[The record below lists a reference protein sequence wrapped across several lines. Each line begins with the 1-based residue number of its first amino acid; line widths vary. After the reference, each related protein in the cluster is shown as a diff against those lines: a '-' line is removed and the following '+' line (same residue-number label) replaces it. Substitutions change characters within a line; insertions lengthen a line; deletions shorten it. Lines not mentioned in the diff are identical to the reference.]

1 MKKIL
6 LYILLLTTSFIS
18 LSQEKQKDEGA
29 LQVGERKA
37 DTPFSL
43 RQELSLRG
51 NLTFIA
57 NNTLN
62 RSGVGGSSA
71 ANNAFNGNG
80 KNDDNGSKNMDY
92 IDIDG
97 FVDENN
103 DGNDDTESSSSA
115 TLSLPNCS
123 RIEYA
128 GLYWAGIYPYQ
139 HWDDEEFG
147 INTRDDDFNE
157 MKFRLPGAS
166 SYTDIVADKFDA
178 TARELIYDDGLS
190 DQKPYVCYK
199 DVTSL
204 LQGLADPNG
213 VYYGA
218 NIKATKGKDS
228 YDSSLGS
235 SAGWVLVVIYENE
248 TESQKKFFVFDGFST
263 IKRQDDGSAGVYDVP
278 FSGFKTIPVG
288 QVEANFMIAALEGDV
303 NIDGDE
309 LQLEDTSGN
318 FQSLTS
324 GDENEI
330 DNFFNST
337 ITINNNYLTGR
348 TPDSEN
354 TLGLDVDMFELNN
367 SGNSLIGN
375 DQEDGVL
382 RFSSEGDTYWPF
394 LTALSVEVIEP
405 KVQLVKTI
413 DDGTGVPNNLAG
425 QDVTLGSYLW
435 YDIAFQNVGT
445 DDAVSTTIVD
455 ILPKNVDLLASDLI
469 VPAGVTYVYEPPTA
483 ANDFR
488 GRLTFTIPNNLVEED
503 DPAYSIRFRVQVAA
517 DCNLLRDACSNI
529 IQNQAYAN
537 YTGDESGIVISNEE
551 SFESLDACNFGVVG
565 TSNFLVDIDNCAF
578 ERTQALCGADVTL
591 TAGDGFDTYSWTGP
605 NGFSANTQ
613 SVTVTELGT
622 YVVTRGTTSV
632 CKSGTETI
640 TVISYDTAPNPLVDA
655 ADRILDTCPNNS
667 FELAEIYL
675 CGGTSSREID
685 LSSFS
690 GTATTVR
697 WFQLDESSCADETF
711 TGCANVATDCT
722 WNEVGSGELSRDFTD
737 AGEFRLDVL
746 YDGQCPISYYF
757 NVYKATLNPVIDV
770 EDIIC
775 GTPAEMTISNIPDGY
790 QYSLSGVTGTAT
802 AGYFVDFQDS
812 NIFTNIT
819 QAGDYNLT
827 IRLDNA
833 VAASCEYTFPLINV
847 QALDIELVVN
857 PVDMQ
862 CADGDATIT
871 ASINNVPGPYT
882 YILYQGATTGGTV
895 IGTQTAIADNNFEF
909 TVTDGGVYTV
919 AVSTPECSAEATVN
933 IDEPSQL
940 TLDAIGIKDITCLNG
955 DNPGTI
961 QLTAGGG
968 TIDTTSGN
976 SYTFAV
982 WSVPDSSNPSG
993 YNDLYTGISTI
1004 PASEQLTSGTNTYTY
1019 SVPNGSEGTYRFVV
1033 IDHNNCFVV
1042 SAPVEIEVEPALTFT
1057 NSDTDITCNG
1067 LTDGIINIAV
1077 DGDNLGYNIEYSI
1090 NGTDW
1095 FTSGTFNNLPVN
1107 TYTVNIRATKTT
1119 HQCDYVIPNI
1129 EITEP
1134 PVLAGGNAVATDL
1147 ECNPAGGTVLGTI
1160 TFTAP
1165 TDGTPGYSYYYKL
1178 TTDTDYTLA
1187 AFDSG
1192 LTVIDL
1198 PAGTYDTRVEDAN
1211 DCPLDLN
1218 QVTING
1224 LPTAPTLTETV
1235 VYNCDGTGNITVV
1248 ATPVGTYTYTL
1259 GSNTNNTGVFTNEDV
1274 GDHTITVDYGSNCDV
1289 SIVATVEPNNAFNAT
1304 VTDFS
1309 GNTCNNSNDGTI
1321 EITAVNIPSGGTTFE
1336 YNLNGT
1342 GWNTATANPF
1352 TITGQAS
1359 GNYTVQVR
1367 PDATSVATCTLTIDT
1382 ITLANP
1388 TLVVADANVTKE
1400 VTCVPNTGATITPS
1414 ASQGNGGPYTFELFD
1429 STNTSVSTTSPFTN
1443 VAAGAYTV
1451 VATDRLNCTSA
1462 PFAVTVDAKDDVDFN
1477 IVPVLCYTGS
1487 NGTLTVNVTS
1497 GNGNYQFSSDNGTT
1511 WQTPDAATPNT
1522 YTFTNLTDGDYDI
1535 TVTDGLGCDLTRT
1548 GTILPQVTATI
1559 TTVNETCNTGQ
1570 ILITPS
1576 GGDGNFEFYIEETSN
1591 AIAPITTSTSPI
1603 NVPAGTYNI
1612 TVRDK
1617 NGGANSCSYTETRT
1631 ITRITDPTIDTSTVQ
1646 PDCDTDTGTIN
1657 VTVGAGTAPY
1667 TVTVTG
1673 LGTPAVSQG
1682 PSNNLNYTF
1691 TGLADDTYTITV
1703 SDANGCSPANA
1714 TETISVPLP
1723 LTGGT
1728 ATATDL
1734 ACSASGTVLGTI
1746 VFTAPSGGTMGSGYI
1761 YFYKLSTDTVFT
1773 QIAGTSV
1780 SNLAAGTYD
1789 TKVEDV
1795 NGCERLLN
1803 QVTIAPLPGEPTLT
1817 DAVVYNCDGTGNVTI
1832 TAAPGPTAP
1841 ATYTY
1846 ILDGNAAISNTTG
1859 IFNNVGVGGHTVSV
1873 GYGSNCTV
1881 DINVTVE
1888 PDQEFDAVITGSVNP
1903 TCIGD
1908 SNGTVTVEA
1917 SFPSSTPT
1925 AFEYNIGAGWV
1936 NSGANPFAIPGFSA
1950 GATPVIQIR
1959 PVGVTSGCD
1968 VSIASITLSD
1978 PTAIVVAAPVTKEV
1992 TCVPNTGAT
2001 ITPSASQGNGGPY
2014 TFELFDSTNTSVST
2028 TSPFTNVAAGAYTVV
2043 ATDVR
2048 GCTSAPFNVTV
2059 NAKDDVD
2066 FNIVPVTCY
2075 TGSNGTL
2082 TVNVTAGNGDYQ
2094 FNIDGGPW
2102 QTPDAATPNTYT
2114 FTNLTNGSYDITV
2127 TDGLGCELTRTSIIL
2142 PQVTANIATVN
2153 ETCNTGQI
2161 LITPSGGDGNFVF
2174 VVENTGTGA
2183 ITNHTTSPI
2192 DVPAGTYNISVRD
2205 KNGGTDYC
2213 EYTET
2218 RTITRIT
2225 DPTISTSAVQPDCD
2239 TDTGTINVTV
2249 GAGTAPYTVT
2259 VTGSGAPVSQGPSNN
2274 LNYTFTGLADDTY
2287 TITVSDANGCSPV
2300 DATETISVPSALS
2313 GGSATATD
2321 LACSTSGTVLGTI
2334 TFTAPIGGTI
2344 GTGYVYFYK
2353 LSTDTVFTQIA
2364 GTSVSN
2370 LAAGTY
2376 DTKVED
2382 ANGCERSLGQVII
2395 APLPTEPTLTEA
2407 VVYNCDGTGNITIT
2421 PMPAGTY
2428 TYILDGDA
2436 TTSNTTGV
2444 FNGVDVG
2451 GHTVSVGYGSNCT
2464 VDINVTVEPNQAFNA
2479 VITGSVN
2486 PTCIGDSNGTVT
2498 VEASFPSGTPTAF
2511 EYNIGSGW
2519 VNSGANPFAIPGFS
2533 AGATGVI
2540 QVRPVGVTSGC
2551 DVSIDPITLSDP
2563 TAIVVTAPVTKEV
2576 TCVPATGATITPT
2589 ASQGNGGPYTFEL
2602 FDSTNT
2608 SVSTTSPFTNVAAGD
2623 YTVVATDVSGCTSA
2637 PFAVTVNPRADV
2649 TFTPVAQCYDG
2660 SNGQIVVTVNTGNGD
2675 YSYSLDGGTNFTP
2688 VTTNPFTISSLSPGD
2703 HDIRVQDGR
2712 GCFADAMVTI
2722 NPELFATATPTN
2734 ASCTPTGEISVNP
2747 VGGSGTGY
2755 TFSAVPDG
2763 NSAGTFSGTN
2773 TIIGLT
2779 AGTYDVYVRDDANC
2793 EYIIQDVVIGTTPP
2807 VEITGTPN
2815 EPTCNGDTGSV
2826 DGVIT
2831 AGTGQAPHTIVIRDS
2846 SNAVVETINNF
2857 TGTNF
2862 NFNNLA
2868 ADSYVITIT
2877 DDLNCTDTYNFS
2889 LTNPPAI
2896 VMDIEGVLPPGC
2908 IVDSTLTGFNFIN
2921 IDPNDYLPNTL
2932 QYSIDNGATWIDFTT
2947 TNGQVRNLNSG
2958 DLVYPV
2964 LRTIDGSGNTLC
2976 LVAYGQYEILYNVT
2990 GLIVD
2995 PVANPGNCAVG
3006 FSVTVE
3012 ALNSAG
3018 PFEFAINTPSGW
3030 VGPDALNN
3038 GTSGDPNRT
3047 YTFTGLTPGL
3057 SYDFFVRDII
3067 TGCIEKNNEDLYADY
3082 TPTVPISSVV
3092 NNQSCFGATSGQ
3104 ITFSIDNT
3112 SGDLSNDFNW
3122 TLYERD
3128 LVTNVGSPVSAA
3140 YTNVNQIGF
3149 ADIVVT
3155 GLAAGTYYI
3164 VLTNNVGT
3172 VCNFGSLDVLINP
3185 GTQISGDV
3193 TKINDIT
3200 CSVDG
3205 SVRIENV
3212 VGGFPGYTYTYN
3224 LTGATAA
3231 TLTGNIITVAAADV
3245 TASPVGVEVFA
3256 QDTNGCG
3263 PISLGTVNLDLSPSP
3278 NIDLVTPTSC
3288 DVNKSIAITVSSGT
3302 APYRYSTDNGATF
3315 TAPTNSTTYT
3325 ANGLAAGSYDIVV
3338 SDANGCSDT
3347 QAGVIIYDD
3356 IAFDLS
3362 VTQNATC
3369 VPGNDAIVAIDV
3381 TLGSGGD
3388 YNYSFDTG
3396 SVGTITSPAT
3406 TVNVSSLAP
3415 GLHNVTITDVTS
3427 GCSDTKQITVL
3438 DPVDPSFTHVTE
3450 DSLCASDNSGTIT
3463 LTAVVN
3469 GAEPTSYSINPVAG
3483 TITGNVIS
3491 DLPPNTYS
3499 VTGTAANGCTF
3510 TINNIVIDEYNAIVP
3525 SAPNVTE
3532 FGCTTGNT
3540 VDVATVTIPA
3550 GTVGGSNNYVR
3561 YVFTYTPAD
3570 ASGVVTQDSSSAI
3583 FSTTN
3588 TSGGPITIQ
3597 IFDDQGCASPIVN
3610 SAIGAFEAITTL
3622 NVNQATAITCNTGEE
3637 ITVKTASDIANVNYE
3652 ITSGPTG
3659 FTLPAVQTIAVATNS
3674 ATFTGLI
3681 EGTYTITATHPTTN
3695 CTIETFYT
3703 VDAEPSF
3710 DILISDIENVDCQT
3724 DSNGSVVLSFSAS
3737 TPYGLGYSYVV
3748 YTSTGTAT
3756 AITGTGNGGTP
3767 EIISG
3772 LSAGEYYVIIDMGVN
3787 SPFCTAQSANFTIA
3801 EPTDPLSVVGVENPA
3816 VSCRNGSDATI
3827 TATPAGGWGDYVY
3840 QLESPVGTVVA
3851 AYDFA
3856 TNGSNNI
3863 FTNLSSG
3870 TYTIRIRDKNGVAG
3884 EYCESTDQV
3893 VIANPSEVTFNI
3905 TENDNVCDT
3914 TSGGSITVTA
3924 GGGTGTYTYT
3934 LSNGSGVVET
3944 QILNATTYTFT
3955 NLAADTYTVNVVDSN
3970 GCDAGTPTNVTINP
3984 DVNFSLTET
3993 KKVDCSV
4000 SPDGIVTV
4008 DLVDWTLATS
4018 NYEYDVVGSVDGAI
4032 TANVAI
4038 TSDPFTITIL
4048 NTNTTPQTYT
4058 VTVRDLNATPV
4069 CDVSRDIV
4077 IQPRTEPDFTYV
4089 AEDSLCSG
4097 DNSGIITLTA
4107 VDNGILPLTYT
4118 ISPVAGTITG
4128 NVITNLPPNIYS
4140 VTATGANGCT
4150 TTINNIEIDEYNAI
4164 VPSTPNVT
4172 EFGCTTG
4179 NTVDV
4184 ATVTIPA
4191 GTTEGSGTYVRYV
4204 FTYDPADG
4212 SPDEIQDSSNASF
4225 STTNTSGGPVSI
4237 TIYDDQGC
4245 TGVTNAV
4252 IGAFEAITALNV
4264 NQATAITCNTGEEIT
4279 VKTTPDIANVDY
4291 EITNGPTGFTLPA
4304 VQTVALATD
4313 SATFTGLIE
4322 GTYTITATHPT
4333 TNCVF
4338 ETFYTVNEA
4347 PQFDLLITEVKDESC
4362 KDAENGKVVLEF
4374 NSTTPYGGQFDFE
4387 LYDAATNTTLDLSAA
4402 GLNIPNSGLTAP
4414 TSVYKLPAG
4423 TYYIIAT
4430 LTSTGVPYCTAQTAN
4445 FTIAEPDENLA
4456 ITAVVDPQTS
4466 CSSSTDATITATATG
4481 GWGDYVYQ
4489 LEDSAGTIVGTYD
4502 FATNGN
4508 NNIFENIPP
4517 GDYRVIVR
4525 DKDGQGDLIN
4535 AAEAISCRR
4544 SEFPVTVIT
4553 RAPVNFTVNENDNSC
4568 DLSVAGGSIEVVN
4581 VVGGTGTYTYTLSN
4595 TGGVVETQVGSTAT
4609 TYTFNN
4615 VPTGDYTVSVV
4626 DSNGCSNTAPIAIT
4640 INPKLNFSLTETK
4653 KVDCSAT
4660 PDGQVELELTNWP
4673 STSTYT
4679 YDVVGSVD
4687 GNLATGVSITANPT
4701 VITIPATNG
4710 TPQIYTVT
4718 VNDTGATPNCSIPK
4732 DIVIQ
4737 PRIEPSFTATASVDD
4752 ICFAS
4757 STGEITVSVTDNG
4770 ILPLD
4775 YTISPD
4781 PNLVGTVNSN
4791 TNVVFSNLPQGTYTI
4806 TGVGTNGCSTQTDV
4820 TINQNNIIDLSA
4832 AITPTQFNCNAGT
4845 NTVNTAMI
4853 TVDPA
4858 AIIGGSGNYVRVEFL
4873 QGATSL
4879 QNGSSFTYISTDEA
4893 GGTYTVNVY
4902 DDNGDCFGTDTVD
4915 INPFARLIDATVS
4928 VQKTIDCAQGEDIN
4942 VTYNS
4947 SLPVTNVEFRL
4958 INDTSNA
4965 VLETRNTD
4973 GDFVTLLPTG
4983 TYRIEIENTDTNCLL
4998 LEYHT
5003 VEDEPEFEL
5012 VIDNIQDACFG
5023 DTGNVDL
5030 SFSTAT
5036 PYADDYTYE
5045 VFAVGNPTAVT
5056 NGTGNGSA
5064 AITIN
5069 NLPAGNYY
5077 VVINMTPN
5085 SPFCEVTS
5093 REFEIR
5099 QPAADL
5105 GANYTLTYISCN
5117 VSDSGGVV
5125 LEGIG
5130 GWGNYQYELV
5140 NNTTAT
5146 TVQNFDPNTRITGL
5160 TAGQYTITVR
5170 DENGCT
5176 EPVNFELQDPTPLA
5190 AVITVNENDCE
5201 GQFTASIEVTNVTG
5215 GQTQDTTIRSY
5226 TYILILPD
5234 GTQVEQSS
5242 NEFNNLPAGMGYQ
5255 VIVRD
5260 NKYNCEFRDTRN
5272 IIDPSEVQAS
5282 ADITAAITCDRSQA
5296 EVTLSGQGGTG
5307 ITYTFSEDGVNFVLG
5322 NTFNVN
5328 AGEHTFYVQDE
5339 NSCVDDV
5346 VITVAAYEALV
5357 PTLNVVNN
5365 VTCNGNNN
5373 GTLSAD
5379 VVGGLGNYEYQLLD
5393 DNDVEIRT
5401 WQQSNLF
5408 GDLLA
5413 GFYKINVRSTNAAGD
5428 ECRMATGVEEITE
5441 PTPLLLDEDHTDVTC
5456 FGGSNGTIEV
5466 FASGANETLGY
5477 EYNINTEP
5485 ADKFVEDNVF
5495 RNLPAGTYIITVKDK
5510 VGCVDT
5516 IEVEIEEPVEFSATL
5531 VSVDEQDCINDP
5543 SPVVTLGVQG
5553 GTMPYF
5559 VRINNGTEYGPYSTN
5574 TITIGAA
5581 EGIVGG
5587 QSYFFSVRDSG
5598 AGCDPAAPI
5607 TFQTAE
5613 PVDLQLTVDFAY
5625 RCEVGNIIKA
5635 IVDDKYKNSMSYT
5648 LYDGAGSPVTTN
5660 NTGEF
5665 EDVATGNGY
5674 YVVATHTT
5682 TNCSEDSTSDP
5693 IDILDIQA
5701 LTMTVDDSQKNL
5713 LIIRPEFGLPPYR
5726 YSIDGSDFEDANN
5739 SDGTFSYQILQT
5751 KDYTITVRDA
5761 RDCEITLTVRGVYVT
5776 IFIPDLF
5783 SPDGDN
5789 LNEYWYPKEVEDYHD
5804 MRVFIYDRYAR
5815 KIINFQGVQSQGW
5828 DGTYDGK
5835 PLPSGDYWYT
5845 IYYKELSGEE
5855 KKLMG
5860 HFTLYR

>member
-6 LYILLLTTSFIS
+6 FYILLLTTSFIS

-62 RSGVGGSSA
+62 RDGQGAGAGAS
-71 ANNAFNGNG
+71 NNAFNGNG
-80 KNDDNGSKNMDY
+80 RNDDNGNKYMDY
-92 IDIDG
+92 IDIDDDLG
-97 FVDENN
+97 ISGHN
-103 DGNDDTESSSSA
+103 DTFSSSSA
-115 TLSLPNCS
+115 TLTLPNCS
-123 RIEYA
+123 RVVYA
-128 GLYWAGIYPYQ
+128 GLYWAGIYPYEN
-139 HWDDEEFG
+139 WDDEEDG

-157 MKFRLPGAS
+157 MKFRLPVGD
-166 SYTDIVADKFDA
+166 YIDIVADKFDS

-204 LQGLADPNG
+204 LQGLTDPNG

-218 NIKATKGKDS
+218 NIKATKGKDE

-337 ITINNNYLTGR
+337 ITINNNYLGGR

-605 NGFSANTQ
+605 NGFTANTQ

-632 CKSGTETI
+632 CKEGTETI

-722 WNEVGSGELSRDFTD
+722 WNEVGNGELSRDFTD

-790 QYSLSGVTGTAT
+790 QYSLSGVAGTAT

-827 IRLDNA
+827 IRLDDA
-833 VAASCEYTFPLINV
+833 VAASCEYTFPLIAV
-847 QALDIELVVN
+847 QAVNIELELD
-857 PVDMQ
+857 PTDMQ
-862 CADGDATIT
+862 CAGEPATIDV
-871 ASINNVPGPYT
+871 SINNVPGPYT
-882 YILYQGATTGGTV
+882 YVVYEGATTGGTV
-895 IGTQTAIADNNFEF
+895 VGTQTAIVDNHFEF
-909 TVTDGGVYTV
+909 PVNNGGLYTV
-919 AVSTPECSAEATVN
+919 EVSTPECSATDTVL
-933 IDEPSQL
+933 ITEPSQL
-940 TLDAIGIKDITCLNG
+940 TLDAIAIKDITCLNG

-968 TIDTTSGN
+968 TIDATSGIP
-976 SYTFAV
+976 YTFAV
-982 WSVPDSSNPSG
+982 WSEPDTTNPSG
-993 YNDLYTGISTI
+993 YSDLYTSISEI
-1004 PASEQLTSGTNTYTY
+1004 QISDRLISGTNTYTY

-1033 IDHNNCFVV
+1033 IDNNGCYTI
-1042 SAPVEIEVEPALTFT
+1042 SEPVEIEVEPVLAFT

-1067 LTDGIINIAV
+1067 LTDGIINVAV

-1090 NGTDW
+1090 NGGADW
-1095 FTSGTFNNLPVN
+1095 FTSGTFDNLPAN

-1119 HQCDYVIPNI
+1119 HQCDYVIPDI

-1187 AFDSG
+1187 NFDSG

-1211 DCPLDLN
+1211 DCPRDLN

-1224 LPTAPTLTETV
+1224 LPNAPVLNDTV
-1235 VYNCDGTGNITVV
+1235 VYNCNGTGNITVT
-1248 ATPVGTYTYTL
+1248 ATPAGTYTYTL
-1259 GSNTNNTGVFTNEDV
+1259 DGDTTTSNNTGVFNNVDVGSHTIAVGYERNCVIERIVDVNAGNDFSGRVTATSDSECFGSDNGSITILANNVIGPSFEYSTDGGSTWSITADNPYRVVGLAAGTYNVFIREVDGGATCEVDLGNHDIAQPDELMLTASVTEQVTCNQATGTITASATGGVPPYTFSIDGGATWQSSPVFPGLPSRVADYIVMVRDDRNCNECGCTANLFENGGFELPAVSGSTFRQTNEDNIPGWDSTASDNLIEIWYNGFNGV
-1274 GDHTITVDYGSNCDV
+1274 TPHEGNAFAELNANTVSSLYQEYCTQPGDVISWSVAHRGRSGTD
-1289 SIVATVEPNNAFNAT
+1289 VATVKIGDDLATASVVETMSDGTSAWGVYSGTYTVPVGQSTTVIAFDA
-1304 VTDFS
+1304 VS
-1309 GNTCNNSNDGTI
+1309 AAGGNTVGNFIDDVQITIARNNCIPVS
-1321 EITAVNIPSGGTTFE
+1321 VNISDP
-1336 YNLNGT
+1336 
-1342 GWNTATANPF
+1342 AT
-1352 TITGQAS
+1352 
-1359 GNYTVQVR
+1359 
-1367 PDATSVATCTLTIDT
+1367 L
-1382 ITLANP
+1382 
-1388 TLVVADANVTKE
+1388 
-1400 VTCVPNTGATITPS
+1400 
-1414 ASQGNGGPYTFELFD
+1414 
-1429 STNTSVSTTSPFTN
+1429 
-1443 VAAGAYTV
+1443 
-1451 VATDRLNCTSA
+1451 
-1462 PFAVTVDAKDDVDFN
+1462 DFN
-1477 IVPVLCYTGS
+1477 LVPVTCYTGS

-1511 WQTPDAATPNT
+1511 WQTPDPATPDT

-1576 GGDGNFEFYIEETSN
+1576 GGDGNF
-1591 AIAPITTSTSPI
+1591 
-1603 NVPAGTYNI
+1603 
-1612 TVRDK
+1612 
-1617 NGGANSCSYTETRT
+1617 
-1631 ITRITDPTIDTSTVQ
+1631 
-1646 PDCDTDTGTIN
+1646 
-1657 VTVGAGTAPY
+1657 
-1667 TVTVTG
+1667 
-1673 LGTPAVSQG
+1673 L
-1682 PSNNLNYTF
+1682 
-1691 TGLADDTYTITV
+1691 
-1703 SDANGCSPANA
+1703 
-1714 TETISVPLP
+1714 
-1723 LTGGT
+1723 
-1728 ATATDL
+1728 
-1734 ACSASGTVLGTI
+1734 
-1746 VFTAPSGGTMGSGYI
+1746 
-1761 YFYKLSTDTVFT
+1761 
-1773 QIAGTSV
+1773 
-1780 SNLAAGTYD
+1780 
-1789 TKVEDV
+1789 
-1795 NGCERLLN
+1795 
-1803 QVTIAPLPGEPTLT
+1803 
-1817 DAVVYNCDGTGNVTI
+1817 
-1832 TAAPGPTAP
+1832 
-1841 ATYTY
+1841 
-1846 ILDGNAAISNTTG
+1846 
-1859 IFNNVGVGGHTVSV
+1859 
-1873 GYGSNCTV
+1873 
-1881 DINVTVE
+1881 
-1888 PDQEFDAVITGSVNP
+1888 
-1903 TCIGD
+1903 
-1908 SNGTVTVEA
+1908 
-1917 SFPSSTPT
+1917 
-1925 AFEYNIGAGWV
+1925 
-1936 NSGANPFAIPGFSA
+1936 
-1950 GATPVIQIR
+1950 
-1959 PVGVTSGCD
+1959 
-1968 VSIASITLSD
+1968 
-1978 PTAIVVAAPVTKEV
+1978 
-1992 TCVPNTGAT
+1992 
-2001 ITPSASQGNGGPY
+2001 
-2014 TFELFDSTNTSVST
+2014 
-2028 TSPFTNVAAGAYTVV
+2028 
-2043 ATDVR
+2043 
-2048 GCTSAPFNVTV
+2048 
-2059 NAKDDVD
+2059 
-2066 FNIVPVTCY
+2066 
-2075 TGSNGTL
+2075 
-2082 TVNVTAGNGDYQ
+2082 
-2094 FNIDGGPW
+2094 
-2102 QTPDAATPNTYT
+2102 
-2114 FTNLTNGSYDITV
+2114 
-2127 TDGLGCELTRTSIIL
+2127 
-2142 PQVTANIATVN
+2142 
-2153 ETCNTGQI
+2153 
-2161 LITPSGGDGNFVF
+2161 F
-2174 VVENTGTGA
+2174 VVENTGTGT

-2205 KNGGTDYC
+2205 KNGVGDYC

-2225 DPTISTSAVQPDCD
+2225 DPTIDISAVQPDCS
-2239 TDTGTINVTV
+2239 TDLGEINVTV
-2249 GAGTAPYTVT
+2249 GAGTPPYTVT
-2259 VTGSGAPVSQGPSNN
+2259 VTGPGAPAPQGPSNN
-2274 LNYTFTGLADDTY
+2274 LNYSFTGLADGNY
-2287 TITVSDANGCSPV
+2287 VISVSDANDCSPAN
-2300 DATETISVPSALS
+2300 ATETISVPTALS
-2313 GGSATATD
+2313 GGSAAATD
-2321 LACSTSGTVLGTI
+2321 LACSTSGTILGTI
-2334 TFTAPIGGTI
+2334 NFTAPTGGTL
-2344 GTGYVYFYK
+2344 GSGYIYFYR
-2353 LSTDTVFTQIA
+2353 LQGAPAPNPYIQIA

-2376 DTKVED
+2376 ETKVED
-2382 ANGCERSLGQVII
+2382 VNGCERPLDTVTI
-2395 APLPTEPTLTEA
+2395 APLPTEPTLTET
-2407 VVYNCDGTGNITIT
+2407 VVYNCNGTGNITIAAVPGPT
-2421 PMPAGTY
+2421 APDTY
-2428 TYILDGDA
+2428 TYILDGNA
-2436 TTSNTTGV
+2436 ATSNTTGAFSNV
-2444 FNGVDVG
+2444 GVG
-2451 GHTVSVGYGSNCT
+2451 GHTVSVDYGSNCT
-2464 VDINVTVEPNQAFNA
+2464 VDINVTIEPDQAFNA
-2479 VITGSVN
+2479 VMTGNEN
-2486 PTCIGDSNGTVT
+2486 PRCIGDSNGTVT
-2498 VEASFPSGTPTAF
+2498 VEASFPSGTVTEF
-2511 EYNIGSGW
+2511 EYSTDGGTTWI
-2519 VNSGANPFAIPGFS
+2519 NSGANPFAIPGFS
-2533 AGATGVI
+2533 AGATPII
-2540 QVRPVGVTSGC
+2540 QIRPVGVTTGC
-2551 DVSIDPITLSDP
+2551 NISLASISLSDPDPITFNAD
-2563 TAIVVTAPVTKEV
+2563 VTKEI
-2576 TCVPATGATITPT
+2576 TCNPATGATITLSNIT
-2589 ASQGNGGPYTFEL
+2589 GGNGATYTYELFNSSNVSQG
-2602 FDSTNT
+2602 
-2608 SVSTTSPFTNVAAGD
+2608 TTTTTTFTNVPAD
-2623 YTVVATDVSGCTSA
+2623 SYTVIATDRLGCTSA
-2637 PFAVTVNPRADV
+2637 AVPVTVNPRANV

-2688 VTTNPFTISSLSPGD
+2688 VATNPFTISSLSPGP
-2703 HDIRVQDGR
+2703 HNIRVQDGR
-2712 GCFADAMVTI
+2712 GCFADATVTI

-2734 ASCTPTGEISVNP
+2734 ASCTPTGEILVNP

-2773 TIIGLT
+2773 PITGL
-2779 AGTYDVYVRDDANC
+2779 AANTYDVYVRDDAGC
-2793 EYIIQDVVIGTTPP
+2793 EYIIQNVVIGTTPP

-2831 AGTGQAPHTIVIRDS
+2831 AGTGQAPYNIVIT
-2846 SNAVVETINNF
+2846 NAGGTFNDTISGF

-2862 NFNNLA
+2862 SFNNLA
-2868 ADSYVITIT
+2868 SDSYVITVT
-2877 DDLNCTDTYNFS
+2877 DDLSCSNTYSFT
-2889 LTNPPAI
+2889 LANPPAI
-2896 VMDIEGVLPPGC
+2896 PMNIEPVLPSDC
-2908 IVDSTLTGFNFIN
+2908 TTIVPANTGIDFNFGSLTLASYSPYTLQYTINGTDWFNMSTLTHSVSVAPHPTPGDN
-2921 IDPNDYLPNTL
+2921 L
-2932 QYSIDNGATWIDFTT
+2932 YSVRGLTPGQVYYPAIRIMDGATVRCQLN
-2947 TNGQVRNLNSG
+2947 NGIYVMPFQVSGIVVNVTPSG
-2958 DLVYPV
+2958 DC
-2964 LRTIDGSGNTLC
+2964 T
-2976 LVAYGQYEILYNVT
+2976 T
-2990 GLIVD
+2990 GY
-2995 PVANPGNCAVG
+2995 
-3006 FSVTVE
+3006 SVTVV
-3012 ALNSAG
+3012 AQNGVG
-3018 PFEFAINTPSGW
+3018 PFEFGISTDDPINTNTW
-3030 VGPDALNN
+3030 HAAIQAGPVDLDPFNPNSDFRRHIFN
-3038 GTSGDPNRT
+3038 GII
-3047 YTFTGLTPGL
+3047 PGL
-3057 SYDFFVRDII
+3057 NYQFFVRDTD
-3067 TGCIEKNNEDLYADY
+3067 TGCIEMNDDPIDY
-3082 TPTVPISSVV
+3082 SAIDSVFDVNITSSVS
-3092 NNQSCFGATSGQ
+3092 NQSCDGANNGQ
-3104 ITFSIDNT
+3104 IEFTIEDT
-3112 SGDLSNDFNW
+3112 DGVLSGETINW
-3122 TLYERD
+3122 TLYD
-3128 LVTNVGSPVSAA
+3128 GITDSALAITGSMTPGSYPHTFNVPATA
-3140 YTNVNQIGF
+3140 T
-3149 ADIVVT
+3149 
-3155 GLAAGTYYI
+3155 L
-3164 VLTNNVGT
+3164 
-3172 VCNFGSLDVLINP
+3172 NP
-3185 GTQISGDV
+3185 GLYFVVIETNSGGLCQWASGDV
-3193 TKINDIT
+3193 EILEGTPITGNLNVLNNIT

-3212 VGGFPGYTYTYN
+3212 SGGFGGYVYTVSTYETGTPANTVPNN
-3224 LTGATAA
+3224 LTGNLITIDDA
-3231 TLTGNIITVAAADV
+3231 TLGGV
-3245 TASPVGVEVFA
+3245 TSVDVEVLVT
-3256 QDTNGCG
+3256 DSNNCTTNLG
-3263 PISLGTVNLDLSPSP
+3263 PVTLTLSPSP
-3278 NIDLVTPTSC
+3278 VIDSAIPTSC

-3356 IAFDLS
+3356 IAFDLTP
-3362 VTQNATC
+3362 VQNLNC
-3369 VPGNDAIVAIDV
+3369 VPGEGVFNIEVTSGANLGTTGNFTYSVTPIATATPDNGSITGADV
-3381 TLGSGGD
+3381 DQDITVTASGA
-3388 YNYSFDTG
+3388 Y
-3396 SVGTITSPAT
+3396 
-3406 TVNVSSLAP
+3406 
-3415 GLHNVTITDVTS
+3415 NVTVTDVTS
-3427 GCSDTKQITVL
+3427 GCSDTKSITIQDTV
-3438 DPVDPSFTHVTE
+3438 VPSFTHVAE
-3450 DSLCASDNSGTIT
+3450 NSLCFGDNSGT
-3463 LTAVVN
+3463 
-3469 GAEPTSYSINPVAG
+3469 
-3483 TITGNVIS
+3483 
-3491 DLPPNTYS
+3491 
-3499 VTGTAANGCTF
+3499 
-3510 TINNIVIDEYNAIVP
+3510 
-3525 SAPNVTE
+3525 
-3532 FGCTTGNT
+3532 
-3540 VDVATVTIPA
+3540 
-3550 GTVGGSNNYVR
+3550 
-3561 YVFTYTPAD
+3561 
-3570 ASGVVTQDSSSAI
+3570 
-3583 FSTTN
+3583 
-3588 TSGGPITIQ
+3588 
-3597 IFDDQGCASPIVN
+3597 
-3610 SAIGAFEAITTL
+3610 
-3622 NVNQATAITCNTGEE
+3622 
-3637 ITVKTASDIANVNYE
+3637 
-3652 ITSGPTG
+3652 
-3659 FTLPAVQTIAVATNS
+3659 
-3674 ATFTGLI
+3674 
-3681 EGTYTITATHPTTN
+3681 
-3695 CTIETFYT
+3695 
-3703 VDAEPSF
+3703 
-3710 DILISDIENVDCQT
+3710 
-3724 DSNGSVVLSFSAS
+3724 
-3737 TPYGLGYSYVV
+3737 
-3748 YTSTGTAT
+3748 
-3756 AITGTGNGGTP
+3756 
-3767 EIISG
+3767 
-3772 LSAGEYYVIIDMGVN
+3772 
-3787 SPFCTAQSANFTIA
+3787 
-3801 EPTDPLSVVGVENPA
+3801 
-3816 VSCRNGSDATI
+3816 
-3827 TATPAGGWGDYVY
+3827 
-3840 QLESPVGTVVA
+3840 
-3851 AYDFA
+3851 
-3856 TNGSNNI
+3856 
-3863 FTNLSSG
+3863 
-3870 TYTIRIRDKNGVAG
+3870 
-3884 EYCESTDQV
+3884 
-3893 VIANPSEVTFNI
+3893 
-3905 TENDNVCDT
+3905 
-3914 TSGGSITVTA
+3914 
-3924 GGGTGTYTYT
+3924 
-3934 LSNGSGVVET
+3934 
-3944 QILNATTYTFT
+3944 
-3955 NLAADTYTVNVVDSN
+3955 
-3970 GCDAGTPTNVTINP
+3970 
-3984 DVNFSLTET
+3984 
-3993 KKVDCSV
+3993 
-4000 SPDGIVTV
+4000 
-4008 DLVDWTLATS
+4008 
-4018 NYEYDVVGSVDGAI
+4018 
-4032 TANVAI
+4032 
-4038 TSDPFTITIL
+4038 
-4048 NTNTTPQTYT
+4048 
-4058 VTVRDLNATPV
+4058 
-4069 CDVSRDIV
+4069 
-4077 IQPRTEPDFTYV
+4077 
-4089 AEDSLCSG
+4089 
-4097 DNSGIITLTA
+4097 ITLTA

-4128 NVITNLPPNIYS
+4128 NVISDLPPNTYS
-4140 VTATGANGCT
+4140 VTGTGTNGCT
-4150 TTINNIEIDEYNAI
+4150 FTINNIVIGEYIQI
-4164 VPSTPNVT
+4164 VPSTPVVT
-4172 EFGCTTG
+4172 EFECNVGT
-4179 NTVDV
+4179 NLVNV

-4191 GTTEGSGTYVRYV
+4191 GTVGGSGNYVRYV

-4225 STTNTSGGPVSI
+4225 STTNTAGGAVNI
-4237 TIYDDQGC
+4237 VVYDDQGC
-4245 TGVTNAV
+4245 SGNIATN

-4264 NQATAITCNTGEEIT
+4264 TQATPITCNTGEEIT
-4279 VKTTPDIANVDY
+4279 VKTTPDINN
-4291 EITNGPTGFTLPA
+4291 ITYRVTGPA
-4304 VQTVALATD
+4304 SYDQTIIEPVGTN
-4313 SATFTGLIE
+4313 SVNFTGLIE
-4322 GTYTITATHPT
+4322 GTYTITATHPI

-4387 LYDAATNTTLDLSAA
+4387 LYDAATNTALDLSAA
-4402 GLNIPNSGLTAP
+4402 GLNIPNTGLAAP

-4466 CSSSTDATITATATG
+4466 CSTSTDATITATATG

-4508 NNIFENIPP
+4508 NNVFTNIAP

-4615 VPTGDYTVSVV
+4615 VPAGDYTVSVV

-4653 KVDCSAT
+4653 KVDCSPS

-4679 YDVVGSVD
+4679 YDVVGNVD
-4687 GNLATGVSITANPT
+4687 GNVVTGVSITANPT
-4701 VITIPATNG
+4701 TITIPAING
-4710 TPQIYTVT
+4710 TPQTYTIT
-4718 VNDTGATPNCSIPK
+4718 VNDTGATPNCSVQK
-4732 DIVIQ
+4732 DIIIQ
-4737 PRIEPSFTATASVDD
+4737 PRIEPNFTASATTDD
-4752 ICFAS
+4752 ICFGS

-4781 PNLVGTVNSN
+4781 PDGVGTVNSN

-4832 AITPTQFNCNAGT
+4832 AIATTQFNCNAGT

-4928 VQKTIDCAQGEDIN
+4928 VQKPIDCAQGEDIN

-4983 TYRIEIENTDTNCLL
+4983 TYRIEIENTDTNCVLTT
-4998 LEYHT
+4998 YHT

-5045 VFAVGNPTAVT
+5045 VFAVGNPTAVA
-5056 NGTGNGSA
+5056 NGIGNGSA

-5105 GANYTLTYISCN
+5105 GVNYTLTYISCN
-5117 VSDSGGVV
+5117 VSDSGGAV

-5130 GWGNYQYELV
+5130 GWGNYQYQLV

-5146 TVQNFDPNTRITGL
+5146 TVQSFDPNTRITGL
-5160 TAGQYTITVR
+5160 TAGNYTITVQ
-5170 DENGCT
+5170 DENDCT
-5176 EPVNFELQDPTPLA
+5176 QTVDFELQDPTPLA

-5215 GQTQDTTIRSY
+5215 GQTQDTTVRSY
-5226 TYILILPD
+5226 TYILILPN

-5242 NEFNNLPAGMGYQ
+5242 NVFNNLPAGIGYQ

-5260 NKYNCEFRDTRN
+5260 NKYNCEFRDTRD
-5272 IIDPSEVQAS
+5272 IVDPSVVQAS
-5282 ADITAAITCDRSQA
+5282 ANVTAAITCDRSQA

-5307 ITYTFSEDGVNFVLG
+5307 TTYMFSEDGVNFVLG

-5328 AGEHTFYVQDE
+5328 AGQHTFYVRDE

-5346 VITVAAYEALV
+5346 IVTVAAYEALT
-5357 PTLNVVNN
+5357 PTLNVINV
-5365 VTCNGNNN
+5365 VTCNNDEN
-5373 GTLSAD
+5373 GTVSAD

-5393 DNDVEIRT
+5393 ENDVEIRT
-5401 WQQSNLF
+5401 WQSSNLF
-5408 GDLLA
+5408 GDLPV
-5413 GFYKINVRSTNAAGD
+5413 GFYKIRVRSTNAAGD
-5428 ECRMATGVEEITE
+5428 VCEAETGIEEITQ
-5441 PTPLLLDEDHTDVTC
+5441 PTPLVIDEEHTDVTC
-5456 FGGSNGTIEV
+5456 FGGSNGTITI
-5466 FASGANETLGY
+5466 FASGANQALGY

-5485 ADKFVEDNVF
+5485 ADKFVTDNVF

-5510 VGCVDT
+5510 KGCPDT
-5516 IEVEIEEPVEFSATL
+5516 IEVTIEEPIEFSATL

-5543 SPVVTLGVQG
+5543 TPVVTLDVQG

-5559 VRINNGTEYGPYSTN
+5559 VRINNGTEYGPYNTN

-5598 AGCDPAAPI
+5598 VGCDPAAPI

-5613 PVDLQLTVDFAY
+5613 PVDLQLTVDFEY
-5625 RCEVGNIIKA
+5625 TCPSGNIIKA
-5635 IVDDKYKNSMSYT
+5635 IVDDLYKNSMSYT
-5648 LYDGAGSPVTTN
+5648 LYDGAGSSVETN

-5665 EDVATGNGY
+5665 VDVAAGNGY
-5674 YVVATHTT
+5674 YVIATHTV
-5682 TNCSEDSTSDP
+5682 TNCAEDSTSNP
-5693 IDILDIQA
+5693 IDIIDIDP
-5701 LTMTVDDSQKNL
+5701 LVIDIDKSQKNK
-5713 LIIRPEFGLPPYR
+5713 LIVNVTGGLEPYF
-5726 YSIDGSDFEDANN
+5726 YSFDGGE
-5739 SDGTFSYQILQT
+5739 TFSSDNEHLILQT
-5751 KDYTITVRDA
+5751 RDYHIVVKDSRGDGCIVE
-5761 RDCEITLTVRGVYVT
+5761 EITEGVYVT
-5776 IFIPDLF
+5776 IKIPNIF
-5783 SPDGDN
+5783 TPDGDGTN
-5789 LNEYWYPKEVEDYHD
+5789 DYWYPEEVEDYHNI
-5804 MRVFIYDRYAR
+5804 RVFIYDRYAR
-5815 KIINFQGVQSQGW
+5815 KIQNFEGVQQGW
-5828 DGTYDGK
+5828 DGLYDGK

-5845 IYYKELSGEE
+5845 VYYNELSGEE
-5855 KKLMG
+5855 KKVMG